1 MANSD
6 YTAALNYFQLAKN
19 EGYTDS
25 ELDEMILIVEK
36 YTEAESAF
44 NEVDMDGTREALE
57 SIPES
62 YKNYSIASDI
72 DQLKTTIESAQEK
85 IDAASSQKEAV
96 YVAPNPPRN
105 SVPAKASNTNVVAT
119 YYVVNCNQ
127 SITLRTSASEI
138 TKIPAG
144 AYVTVDGRDVCD
156 IIVGD
161 QQSDNQ
167 ILIMGAMHAREYITA
182 QIVMRQLCDYLSIVS
197 EEADGE
203 YNSISKKA
211 LSEGITVH
219 FIPMSNPDGVSIS
232 QFGLEGIANQSVRDF
247 ISSISNGDYEQWKSN
262 AEGIDLN
269 RNFNAGWDEYIGSAG
284 PSSDKYK
291 GKFPGS
297 SYEAAGLIK
306 LTEEYGFK
314 RTISYHT
321 CGALIYWYYKQIDTV
336 LEQSKLFAQQISDET
351 GYTLDSNYQAVD
363 AAGYK
368 DWAVY
373 KMGIPSITIEVGNE
387 TGHGIINPVPIS
399 FFDSIWDRNKDV
411 VYAAIYNLKASFPQ
425 PPS

>member
-1 MANSD
+1 MSKRGVII
-6 YTAALNYFQLAKN
+6 AAMTVILLSLSGCGSNKYMMSHQTTEEPVCTEETKP
-19 EGYTDS
+19 S
-25 ELDEMILIVEK
+25 EKKKQSASKQELIIYQTPEK
-36 YTEAESAF
+36 YTYDNLMFDVAVLQEQY
-44 NEVDMDGTREALE
+44 G
-57 SIPES
+57 
-62 YKNYSIASDI
+62 DI
-72 DQLKTTIESAQEK
+72 VQPVKVCD
-85 IDAASSQKEAV
+85 
-96 YVAPNPPRN
+96 
-105 SVPAKASNTNVVAT
+105 
-119 YYVVNCNQ
+119 
-127 SITLRTSASEI
+127 
-138 TKIPAG
+138 
-144 AYVTVDGRDVCD
+144 TVDGRNVCD

-182 QIVMRQLCDYLSIVS
+182 QIVMRQLCDYLRIVS

-232 QFGLEGIANQSVRDF
+232 QFGLEGIVNQSVRDF

-269 RNFNAGWDEYIGSAG
+269 RNFDAGWDEYIGSAG

-411 VYAAIYNLKASFPQ
+411 VYAAIYNLKYGTDIN
-425 PPS
+425 